1 MIIACFFY
9 SKFLKDDKDLK
20 CINAA
25 LEVERNRLIEFIQT
39 LQKRLDN
46 TNAQLFEQ
54 ENKLIEQRKLNV
66 RLEKDME
73 KIKLDLNN
81 VKNRTGNV
89 RFSCSKH

>member
-1 MIIACFFY
+1 M
-9 SKFLKDDKDLK
+9 
-20 CINAA
+20 NAA
-25 LEVERNRLIEFIQT
+25 LEVERNRLVEFIQT

-46 TNAQLFEQ
+46 TNTHLVEQ
-54 ENKLIEQRKLNV
+54 ENKLIEQRKINV

-89 RFSCSKH
+89 GFSI

>member
-1 MIIACFFY
+1 M
-9 SKFLKDDKDLK
+9 
-20 CINAA
+20 NAA
-25 LEVERNRLIEFIQT
+25 LEVERNRLVEFIQT

-46 TNAQLFEQ
+46 TNTHLVEQ
-54 ENKLIEQRKLNV
+54 ENKLIEQRKINV

-89 RFSCSKH
+89 GFPV